1 MNTLSRKT
9 LLSIFCSAA
18 LIMPCTAFW
27 QDQVQALAE
36 ESLLSSSVG
45 RAPTA
50 QSVEA
55 QTVKD
60 VMIRFPLTAID
71 PDGDTVT
78 LKLID
83 QPRLGTAAFEGGDL
97 IYTPASGKTGTD
109 QFSYCA
115 IDVLGNE
122 SEPARIS
129 VKIGR
134 NKAGITYADMTFN
147 PNHFA
152 AIQLAQQNVFLGEKV
167 GDTYFLRPTQSVT
180 RNEFIAMAAAVA
192 DLNLSETTITD
203 FQDDTALSPWV
214 KPYISAAAEAG
225 LIQGYQTASGSAEIR
240 GEQPIT
246 ISESAVIISN
256 LLTQQDVPVAASTS
270 DIISYRVVPAWA
282 EAAANTLAAADILSA
297 DELDSNQP
305 LTRETACIMLYRTL
319 CLTEQ

>member
-18 LIMPCTAFW
+18 LIMPCATFW
-27 QDQVQALAE
+27 QGEVQALAE
-36 ESLLSSSVG
+36 ESLLSSSIG
-45 RAPTA
+45 RAPVT
-50 QSVEA
+50 QPVEA

-60 VMIRFPLTAID
+60 VMIRFPLAATD
-71 PDGDTVT
+71 PDGDIVT

-83 QPRLGTAAFEGGDL
+83 QPRLGTATFENGNL
-97 IYTPASGKTGTD
+97 IYTPAAGKTGTD

-129 VKIGR
+129 IKISR
-134 NKAGITYADMTFN
+134 NKSGITYADMTFN

-152 AIQLAQQNVFLGEKV
+152 AIQLAQQNIFLGEKV
-167 GDTYFLRPTQSVT
+167 GDTYFLRPTEYVT
-180 RNEFIAMAAAVA
+180 RNEFIAMAAAIA
-192 DLNLSETTITD
+192 DLNLSETTVTD

-225 LIQGYQTASGSAEIR
+225 LIQGYRTASGTAEVR

-246 ISESAVIISN
+246 IAEAAVIISN
-256 LLTQQDVPVAASTS
+256 LLIQQDIPIATSAST
-270 DIISYRVVPAWA
+270 IISYRVVPAWA
-282 EAAANTLAAADILSA
+282 ESAANTLAAANILSV

-305 LTRETACIMLYRTL
+305 LTRETACAMLYRTL
-319 CLTEQ
+319 CLTER